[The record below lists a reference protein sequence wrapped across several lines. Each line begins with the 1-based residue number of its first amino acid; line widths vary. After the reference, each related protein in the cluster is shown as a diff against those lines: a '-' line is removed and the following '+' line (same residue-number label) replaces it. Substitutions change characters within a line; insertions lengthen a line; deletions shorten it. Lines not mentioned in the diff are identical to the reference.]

1 MFLDATCDRLRASGV
16 AAARRRRT
24 ADMVFSRLRRALDSR
39 RGYPSGP
46 RIDRVAPWL
55 LIGPALHRR
64 DYRELATLEVT
75 HVVDLRAEAS
85 DDTEAARL
93 RAAGIV
99 WHHAPIADRMAP
111 SFDAFGALLEWLNEA
126 RDVAGNE
133 MVLYVHC
140 EGGVGRTP
148 TVATAL
154 LMATGFSLPDAMR
167 LVRAAR
173 PESAPTEEQQRW
185 LESLRFDQAESA

>member
-1 MFLDATCDRLRASGV
+1 ML
-16 AAARRRRT
+16 
-24 ADMVFSRLRRALDSR
+24 SRLRRALASR

-55 LIGPALHRR
+55 LIGPVLHPK
-64 DYRELATLEVT
+64 DYRQLTAREVT
-75 HVVDLRAEAS
+75 HVVDLRAEEV
-85 DDTEAARL
+85 DDAERL
-93 RAAGIV
+93 RATGSV
-99 WHHAPIADRMAP
+99 WHHVPIVDRLAPTVD
-111 SFDAFGALLEWLNEA
+111 SLGAMLAWLNEA
-126 RDVAGNE
+126 REASGDR

-140 EGGVGRTP
+140 QGGVGRTP

-173 PESAPTEEQQRW
+173 PETAPTEEQQRW